1 MDSAERLTI
10 RVLTTT
16 APAQCAVGSAQAR
29 NQPVHGQRP
38 GNKLHGDR
46 FVSRL
51 SSFECCHS
59 TLRCGAAPTHR
70 NGAHSNAQRLLP
82 TAGALFAVQLSRGE
96 CMASV
101 PRRLLTVV
109 CDAVRFSCREAGIRI
124 SRDDLHR
131 ECAPAATRPG
141 PGAEQHPFG
150 ADDLVSRP
158 VINTAS
164 PKKFFSPFRC
174 RKDTGH
180 RRVPLAENR
189 ITRLTRQVVRCYAVK
204 FAALPIFDRIPCLEN
219 PRNSNSFR
227 CSPPASADG

>member
-1 MDSAERLTI
+1 MADPDALRFTSELMLRTKGSCDFWTCSVDSAERLAI

-29 NQPVHGQRP
+29 NQLVHGQCP

-70 NGAHSNAQRLLP
+70 NGAHSNTQRMLP
-82 TAGALFAVQLSRGE
+82 TAGAPFAVQLSRGE

-101 PRRLLTVV
+101 LRRFVTVV
-109 CDAVRFSCREAGIRI
+109 CDAVRCCCREAGIRI
-124 SRDDLHR
+124 SRDDQHR

-158 VINTAS
+158 VIIPHPHALLVDQLIRLE
-164 PKKFFSPFRC
+164 FFC
-174 RKDTGH
+174 RNGFSKG
-180 RRVPLAENR
+180 AG
-189 ITRLTRQVVRCYAVK
+189 I
-204 FAALPIFDRIPCLEN
+204 
-219 PRNSNSFR
+219 
-227 CSPPASADG
+227 